1 LVVCDFVELFT
12 EEDVIQLNLEPIKKK
27 EVRKIVSSLAKT
39 RIKEAKIQVDKVYIQ
54 PEYAKE
60 LVRMMVKN

>member
-1 LVVCDFVELFT
+1 MSDFVELFT